1 MPQWTDDQQQVIDSR
16 EKNMLVSAA
25 AGSGKTAV
33 LVERIIQRILD
44 EEKPIDV
51 DRIVVV
57 TFTKAAAAEMRERI
71 LLAINGKLEEDPGN
85 VHLMRQATLVH
96 NAQITTIDSFC
107 NYIVRNH
114 FHEINLE
121 PDYRI
126 GDEGEMLLMRRSVM
140 DAMMQ
145 KEYEAAE
152 EAGQDTFFYS
162 FMNAYVRGNSD
173 QAVTDMI
180 LRLFDKAQSYPWPKE
195 WLQSLVDAYEVTS
208 TQDLQES
215 AWFAFLL
222 DRLRIQVEEA
232 KAKTERLIDLC
243 RQPEGP
249 IFYEKGLQQDL
260 LLYEDILA
268 FDEKMRFYDAFR
280 DLKYGAIGRKPR
292 GYDGDEVL
300 LNRVKDGRDAIK
312 KSMEK
317 AKSDYGAFS
326 LEEIVRQMQ
335 QIQPFVRELVRLTI
349 HFMDDFAAYK
359 RNKNVMDF
367 NDIEHF
373 ALQIL
378 KDQRTKQTTPT
389 AREFQAYY
397 QEIMIDEYQDSN
409 YIQEEILSS
418 VSKEEIG
425 GHNMFMVGDVKQS
438 IYSFRQAC
446 PEIFMDKYERF
457 HGREEGSIAI
467 DLHQNFRS
475 RNEVLTLTND
485 VFYQLMHADIGN
497 VEYDDLAAL
506 YPGAIYPGILKSEDF
521 FASEDYDTDF
531 QGEILIADQDSDL
544 MEDAGIEDR
553 IAFEAK
559 IIADKI
565 RAMKKTQFVT
575 DKASGKLRPMRYRD
589 VVILLRSPGSMAES
603 MIAVLEENGIPA
615 FAENKTGYFD
625 TMEVQTVLNLLRI
638 IDNPRQDIPFAA
650 VLHSAMFAFSSDQI
664 ALIRMTEPKLTL
676 YEAMQAY
683 EKEHPQEKKVGDFL
697 SFLEDM
703 RSKVAD
709 TPIHSFIEM
718 LLQKTGYL
726 TYVSAMPRGESRRA
740 NLEKLMAQAVVYE
753 NTSYKGLFH
762 FINYI
767 GQLQKYQ
774 VDMGEAELINDNDD
788 AVAILSIHKSKG
800 LEFPVVFVSGMGKQ
814 FNETDQKG
822 SMILHG
828 DLGVGLDL
836 VDYEEQTKM
845 TPLYKQVVA
854 RRLHEDACGEE
865 MRILYV
871 ALTRAKEKLILTG
884 TLKKAEETL
893 EKWQEN
899 RGKLTFFERAGAR
912 SYLEWI
918 VRATASMR
926 EKYPIQVI
934 SPEEVVVA
942 EVAGQM
948 DKAAKKEALKA
959 LSGQAKPSWVKALED
974 EMAYVYPYAS
984 VGKYK
989 NKYSVSEIK
998 HDRMEKAFADDQSVR
1013 PDFLK
1018 EETKEI
1024 VPAFIAEKKTQE
1036 VSRGA
1041 LRGTAMHRFME
1052 CFDFCHYTGR
1062 ASLEEQAERM
1072 LHEGRMDPEQKE
1084 LLQMDR
1090 LYTFMETGV
1099 AKRMMQA
1106 AGRHELYVEKPFVMS
1121 VFPQE
1126 LFDEEESDS
1135 RSDTVLVQGIID
1147 VFFVEEDGIVL
1158 LDYKTDRVQQA
1169 EELVKRYQAQLQLYA
1184 LALGRTMD
1192 LPVKEILIY
1201 SFYLEKMI
1209 AL

>member
-114 FHEINLE
+114 FHEIDLE

-222 DRLRIQVEEA
+222 DRLRIQVEET

-260 LLYEDILA
+260 LLYEDLLA

-457 HGREEGSIAI
+457 HSREEGSIAI

-475 RNEVLTLTND
+475 RNEVLTFTND

-506 YPGAIYPGILKSEDF
+506 YPGASYPGILKSEDF

-531 QGEILIADQDSDL
+531 QGEQCIK
-544 MEDAGIEDR
+544 G
-553 IAFEAK
+553 
-559 IIADKI
+559 
-565 RAMKKTQFVT
+565 
-575 DKASGKLRPMRYRD
+575 RD
-589 VVILLRSPGSMAES
+589 
-603 MIAVLEENGIPA
+603 
-615 FAENKTGYFD
+615 
-625 TMEVQTVLNLLRI
+625 
-638 IDNPRQDIPFAA
+638 
-650 VLHSAMFAFSSDQI
+650 
-664 ALIRMTEPKLTL
+664 
-676 YEAMQAY
+676 
-683 EKEHPQEKKVGDFL
+683 
-697 SFLEDM
+697 
-703 RSKVAD
+703 
-709 TPIHSFIEM
+709 
-718 LLQKTGYL
+718 
-726 TYVSAMPRGESRRA
+726 RRA
-740 NLEKLMAQAVVYE
+740 
-753 NTSYKGLFH
+753 
-762 FINYI
+762 
-767 GQLQKYQ
+767 
-774 VDMGEAELINDNDD
+774 
-788 AVAILSIHKSKG
+788 
-800 LEFPVVFVSGMGKQ
+800 
-814 FNETDQKG
+814 
-822 SMILHG
+822 
-828 DLGVGLDL
+828 
-836 VDYEEQTKM
+836 
-845 TPLYKQVVA
+845 
-854 RRLHEDACGEE
+854 
-865 MRILYV
+865 
-871 ALTRAKEKLILTG
+871 
-884 TLKKAEETL
+884 
-893 EKWQEN
+893 
-899 RGKLTFFERAGAR
+899 
-912 SYLEWI
+912 
-918 VRATASMR
+918 
-926 EKYPIQVI
+926 
-934 SPEEVVVA
+934 
-942 EVAGQM
+942 
-948 DKAAKKEALKA
+948 
-959 LSGQAKPSWVKALED
+959 
-974 EMAYVYPYAS
+974 
-984 VGKYK
+984 
-989 NKYSVSEIK
+989 
-998 HDRMEKAFADDQSVR
+998 
-1013 PDFLK
+1013 
-1018 EETKEI
+1018 
-1024 VPAFIAEKKTQE
+1024 
-1036 VSRGA
+1036 
-1041 LRGTAMHRFME
+1041 
-1052 CFDFCHYTGR
+1052 
-1062 ASLEEQAERM
+1062 
-1072 LHEGRMDPEQKE
+1072 
-1084 LLQMDR
+1084 
-1090 LYTFMETGV
+1090 
-1099 AKRMMQA
+1099 
-1106 AGRHELYVEKPFVMS
+1106 
-1121 VFPQE
+1121 
-1126 LFDEEESDS
+1126 
-1135 RSDTVLVQGIID
+1135 
-1147 VFFVEEDGIVL
+1147 
-1158 LDYKTDRVQQA
+1158 
-1169 EELVKRYQAQLQLYA
+1169 
-1184 LALGRTMD
+1184 
-1192 LPVKEILIY
+1192 
-1201 SFYLEKMI
+1201 
-1209 AL
+1209 